1 MPAYGRGG
9 AGNIQAVDA
18 ENARVAQDLEANQA
32 NAEASLQPS
41 SLSDMMARE
50 EQQYAHSGRGGAGN
64 YYSPKELSETGK
76 FSDAQR
82 SHILGD
88 GTAEPAEAGA
98 AGGEQPHSY
107 SAAPRAAGSSTGSG
121 AVGKQGRGGAGNISY
136 GLNEQDEARAR
147 WYLQRE
153 EEQRRRKELSQDVEK
168 GVKESLA
175 EPPKAK
181 LPGGQPY

>member
-1 MPAYGRGG
+1 MPGYGRGG

-18 ENARVAQDLEANQA
+18 ENAKAAQDIEANQQ
-32 NAEASLQPS
+32 NAEATLQPS

-64 YYSPKELSETGK
+64 YYSPKELSQKGK
-76 FSDAQR
+76 FSDVQR

-88 GTAEPAEAGA
+88 GTAEPSSA
-98 AGGEQPHSY
+98 AGESGGQPPSY
-107 SAAPRAAGSSTGSG
+107 TAARPAGSGT
-121 AVGKQGRGGAGNISY
+121 VGKQGRGGAGNISY
-136 GLNEQDEARAR
+136 GVDESDGAIARR
-147 WYLQRE
+147 ILQRE
-153 EEQRRRKELSQDVEK
+153 EDQRRRKELSEGVEK
-168 GVKESLA
+168 GVKEALA